1 MVDRVII
8 DAGPVLNFF
17 SINKER
23 VLTEVVGRLSVPET
37 VQKEVYRK
45 AETDKRF
52 ERVKLTFDKT
62 LGGYIDILS
71 EKFDD
76 ELVQTFERISGS
88 RFQKRLKQPKNLGEL
103 MAITFAVD
111 HAESGT
117 LVYLI
122 IDDQDGVR
130 LARKE
135 ERRLDR
141 LRKAGKSVGRIYILG
156 TCSVLEKAAGG
167 RSIPDKKE
175 MQKIYS
181 RLRAQDD
188 GLPPIR
194 QTNLLKPI
202 CWD

>member
-1 MVDRVII
+1 VVDRVII

-52 ERVKLTFDKT
+52 ERVKLTFDKA

-71 EKFDD
+71 ENFDD

-111 HAESGT
+111 HAESGA
-117 LVYLI
+117 L
-122 IDDQDGVR
+122 
-130 LARKE
+130 
-135 ERRLDR
+135 
-141 LRKAGKSVGRIYILG
+141 
-156 TCSVLEKAAGG
+156 
-167 RSIPDKKE
+167 SI
-175 MQKIYS
+175 S
-181 RLRAQDD
+181 
-188 GLPPIR
+188 
-194 QTNLLKPI
+194 
-202 CWD
+202 

>member
-8 DAGPVLNFF
+8 DAGSVLNFF

-52 ERVKLTFDKT
+52 ERVKLTFDRQGT
-62 LGGYIDILS
+62 WGYIDILS
-71 EKFDD
+71 ENFDD

-111 HAESGT
+111 HAESGA
-117 LVYLI
+117 L
-122 IDDQDGVR
+122 
-130 LARKE
+130 
-135 ERRLDR
+135 
-141 LRKAGKSVGRIYILG
+141 
-156 TCSVLEKAAGG
+156 
-167 RSIPDKKE
+167 SI
-175 MQKIYS
+175 S
-181 RLRAQDD
+181 
-188 GLPPIR
+188 
-194 QTNLLKPI
+194 
-202 CWD
+202 

>member
-52 ERVKLTFDKT
+52 ERVKLTFDKA

-71 EKFDD
+71 ENFDD

-111 HAESGT
+111 HAESGA

-122 IDDQDGVR
+122 IDDRDGVR

-156 TCSVLEKAAGG
+156 TCSVFEKAAGG